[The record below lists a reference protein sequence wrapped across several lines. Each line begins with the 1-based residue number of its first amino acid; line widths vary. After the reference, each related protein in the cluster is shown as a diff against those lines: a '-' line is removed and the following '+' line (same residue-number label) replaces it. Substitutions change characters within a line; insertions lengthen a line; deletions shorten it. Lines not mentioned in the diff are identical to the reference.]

1 MYVERFDSLSLL
13 FYLYFLPERR
23 LIKDILNRQTLNQ
36 FTSYAKQ
43 QYPDSAE
50 LQEHLV
56 AQLQEQH
63 FQQYMQQMSEHTNGT
78 FEVNGERILG
88 ANNSTN
94 LEQGNEGD
102 RQPANVN
109 GLREA
114 FGNQLNL
121 NGATDKVDG
130 AGNGHTA
137 GRDEGENEDDL
148 FDEEGDEEED
158 DEDYD
163 QNKAIANASMWTRQ
177 GIATFKNTI
186 VNELNEGVLKIGHG
200 EIATI
205 KVPTHPDGNCLYW
218 EFATDD
224 YDIGFGL
231 LFEWKESPD
240 TQVSI
245 HITESDD
252 DEDDDDFLGNCL
264 SFGIQA
270 FQWKLIFILVH
281 SPHTKRRW
289 KHERHWKWPNEWWLS
304 ASQAWYI
311 GRSDQYYH
319 PHLSTRL
326 QPGGVCG
333 QPHVPG
339 QGCLPSQV
347 RQLVLAVALEDDLL
361 SGLLHQWARAIK
373 HTMNP
378 VRPQG
383 TVNIIDNIFNK
394 AIFFSLGGNV
404 RTLFQCSNKGEFYL
418 YYIYGLI

>member
-281 SPHTKRRW
+281 SPPHQKAMETRTTLKVA
-289 KHERHWKWPNEWWLS
+289 KWMVTIRV
-304 ASQAWYI
+304 AS
-311 GRSDQYYH
+311 
-319 PHLSTRL
+319 
-326 QPGGVCG
+326 
-333 QPHVPG
+333 
-339 QGCLPSQV
+339 
-347 RQLVLAVALEDDLL
+347 LV
-361 SGLLHQWARAIK
+361 HRAIRSVLSSPSIDA
-373 HTMNP
+373 TATRRCLRAATCTRTR
-378 VRPQG
+378 VSTISSSTTRTRCG
-383 TVNIIDNIFNK
+383 ARRRSIIGFITPMSPSHK
-394 AIFFSLGGNV
+394 AHNEPS
-404 RTLFQCSNKGEFYL
+404 
-418 YYIYGLI
+418 